1 MLRLLWIA
9 CVLFAAQP
17 AWAAANVDLEVTI
30 AVDPGVEFCAVTEY
44 VHVMPGTAVR
54 ICYDI
59 ENVGDVTLGTHDI
72 VDSELGA
79 LLTDFPYSLAPGA
92 KAFLTQ
98 VETVNAT
105 TAFTGTWTASS
116 GATSASDVDTAF
128 AIVPEPDAVA
138 AASAAVV
145 ALCVCAAR
153 RGRRTA

>member
-17 AWAAANVDLEVTI
+17 ARAAANVDLEVAI
-30 AVDPGVEFCAVTEY
+30 AVDTGVEFCAVTEY
-44 VHVMPGTAVR
+44 VHVKPGTAVR
-54 ICYDI
+54 ICYTI
-59 ENVGDVTLGTHDI
+59 ENVGDVTLGTHDL
-72 VDSELGA
+72 VDSELGT
-79 LLTDFPYSLAPGA
+79 LLSDFSYSLMPGA
-92 KAFLTQ
+92 LAFLTQ
-98 VETVNAT
+98 VQIVNAT
-105 TAFTGTWTASS
+105 TAFTGTWTASTE
-116 GATSASDVDTAF
+116 GASASDVDTAF